1 MELIFLGRGA
11 GFNPDEGS
19 TASYFIDNGEMFLID
34 SGESIFHTILNRKI
48 LDSVSKL
55 NIMITH
61 THSDHVGS
69 LGTLMLYA
77 FAVKKIDVVVIIDGN
92 MSFLPALRSLLEI
105 YGLNDK
111 MYRFADAS
119 DFSGKY
125 SLFNKISYVKTKHVE
140 ELESCAI
147 AFETDDGLVFY
158 SGDINDP
165 APIIDILKSGS
176 PIEKIYVDTNNDRW
190 PNPHHISI
198 HGLNDIIPPE
208 LKPKIYCMHLQN
220 NKCIEEAQSYGFQ
233 VVELNGG

>member
-1 MELIFLGRGA
+1 
-11 GFNPDEGS
+11 
-19 TASYFIDNGEMFLID
+19 
-34 SGESIFHTILNRKI
+34 
-48 LDSVSKL
+48 
-55 NIMITH
+55 MITH

-111 MYRFADAS
+111 MFRFADAS
-119 DFSGKY
+119 DFSCKY
-125 SLFNKISYVKTKHVE
+125 SLFNKIRYVKTKHVE

-147 AFETDDGLVFY
+147 AFETDKGLVFY

-165 APIIDILKSGS
+165 APIIDVLKSGS
-176 PIEKIYVDTNNDRW
+176 PIDKIYVDTNNDRR

-198 HGLNDIIPPE
+198 HGLNEIILPE
-208 LKPKIYCMHLQN
+208 LKSKIYCMHLQN
-220 NKCIEEAQSYGFQ
+220 SKCIEEAQSYGFQ
-233 VVELNGG
+233 VVKL